1 MSANDDQT
9 RDRDA
14 AIPSERDL
22 PAAGESSGGGVARD
36 ESPMTLPAAPTP
48 VTLPPLV
55 AESRPRPPRIFYR
68 KQKLQGAC
76 WEYEIAGGW
85 LKVPFGDDVRDILHH
100 RFTFFRP
107 REATRRTPDGVETV
121 LRVGAEQWF
130 FPDRWFS
137 LLRFTT
143 TDGSSIG
150 YYVNFSRPLERVR
163 ENYYSDVDLE
173 LDLWLDLDG
182 TLTELDR
189 DEYEAEIET
198 ARLTDEWRRSVDRAE
213 QDVRRAVERSVAEHG
228 NDVEG
233 MRDPVFGIPEFILRA

>member
-1 MSANDDQT
+1 MISPGNN
-9 RDRDA
+9 R
-14 AIPSERDL
+14 
-22 PAAGESSGGGVARD
+22 PATTTSS
-36 ESPMTLPAAPTP
+36 
-48 VTLPPLV
+48 
-55 AESRPRPPRIFYR
+55 SRLFYR
-68 KQKLQGAC
+68 KEKLRGAC
-76 WEYEIAGGW
+76 WEYEISGGW
-85 LKVPFGDDVRDILHH
+85 LEVPNGDTVRHILRHA
-100 RFTFFRP
+100 FSFYRP
-107 REATRRTPDGVETV
+107 RDATIRTAEGIEMVRRA
-121 LRVGAEQWF
+121 GAEQWF

-213 QDVRRAVERSVAEHG
+213 QDVRRAVERTIAERG
-228 NDVEG
+228 PDVEG